1 MMEQGQLVD
10 LGQLQKRFNDWGKHR
25 IREEI
30 QKLGDKAG
38 LKAIEIPTKYEYV
51 CQLYAKYSV

>member
-10 LGQLQKRFNDWGKHR
+10 IGVLQKRFNDWGKYK

-51 CQLYAKYSV
+51 RQLYAKYSV